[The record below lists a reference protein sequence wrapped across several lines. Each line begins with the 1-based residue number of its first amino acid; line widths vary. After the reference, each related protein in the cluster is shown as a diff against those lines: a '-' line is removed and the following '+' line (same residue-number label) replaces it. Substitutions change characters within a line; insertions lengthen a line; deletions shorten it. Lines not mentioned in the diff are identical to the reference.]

1 MQSNSA
7 MIDTN
12 DSDGSV
18 NLTIVIPAYN
28 EERRIGSTLEAY
40 AEFFSAIY
48 GNSYIILVVLNGCV
62 DGTEDKVEEL
72 RAVYPQIN
80 HVVFQNKLG
89 KGGAVIEGL
98 KLAMGNVVCFV
109 DADNMVEPPET
120 VKLVDAIKTTDVAI
134 GNRWHEASRSRSH
147 RPLQRRILSLV
158 VRLLVKY
165 MLRLNYVDTQCG
177 AKAIRGDAL
186 KLIVRDLSEKG
197 WTFDLDFLVNA
208 NRYGL
213 SVKEIPVQWR
223 HVELDSK
230 VRIFR
235 DLPRDLVS
243 GIRIWFK
250 RYSRVKTTHV

>member
-7 MIDTN
+7 MIYTD
-12 DSDGSV
+12 DSGDPV
-18 NLTIVIPAYN
+18 DLTIVIPAYN

-40 AEFFSAIY
+40 AKCFSAIY

-62 DGTEDKVEEL
+62 DRTEDEVAKL
-72 RAVYPQIN
+72 RAAYPQIN
-80 HVVFQNKLG
+80 YVVFPNKLG
-89 KGGAVIEGL
+89 KGGALIEGF
-98 KLAMGNVVCFV
+98 KLATGNVVCFV
-109 DADNMVEPPET
+109 DADNMVEPPEAI
-120 VKLVDAIKTTDVAI
+120 KLVDAMNTTDVAI
-134 GNRWHEASRSRSH
+134 GNRWHKASRSRSH
-147 RPLQRRILSLV
+147 RPLQRRVLSVV

-177 AKAIRGDAL
+177 AKAIRRDAL
-186 KLIVRDLSEKG
+186 KLIIRDLSEKG

-213 SVKEIPVQWR
+213 RVKEIPVQWG

-230 VRIFR
+230 VRVFR
-235 DLPRDLVS
+235 DLPRDLMS

-250 RYSRVKTTHV
+250 RCSRAKPTHV

>member
-1 MQSNSA
+1 MQSNSV

-12 DSDGSV
+12 DSDGSID
-18 NLTIVIPAYN
+18 LTIVIPAYN

-40 AEFFSAIY
+40 AKFFSAIY
-48 GNSYIILVVLNGCV
+48 GNTYIILVVLNGCV
-62 DGTEDKVEEL
+62 DGTEDEVDKL

-80 HVVFQNKLG
+80 HVVFPNKLG
-89 KGGAVIEGL
+89 KGGALIEGL
-98 KLAMGNVVCFV
+98 KLATGNVVCFV
-109 DADNMVEPPET
+109 DADNMVEPSET

-134 GNRWHEASRSRSH
+134 GSRWHEASRSRSH
-147 RPLQRRILSLV
+147 RPLQRRVLSLV
-158 VRLLVKY
+158 VRFLVRY

-186 KLIVRDLSEKG
+186 KLIVRDLSERG

-235 DLPRDLVS
+235 DLPRDLMS

-250 RYSRVKTTHV
+250 RHRGVKSTRA